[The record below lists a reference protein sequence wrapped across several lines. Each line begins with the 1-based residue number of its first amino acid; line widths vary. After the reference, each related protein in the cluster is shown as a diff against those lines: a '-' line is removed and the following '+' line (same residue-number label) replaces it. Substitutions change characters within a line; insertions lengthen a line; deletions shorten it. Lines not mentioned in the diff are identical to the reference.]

1 MCNIVV
7 TVTTPPQDSGRPP
20 EDDAGPPCSIGM
32 SMVKTMKQVRF
43 GVTATESLLFLLM
56 N

>member
-7 TVTTPPQDSGRPP
+7 TVTTPLPDSGRQP
-20 EDDAGPPCSIGM
+20 EYDTGPPCSIGM

-43 GVTATESLLFLLM
+43 GVTATESLLFLL
-56 N
+56 